1 MYENER
7 MEVINTGIEMAKTS
21 LVVGTWGNIS
31 RRIDD
36 SLIAITPSGMD
47 YYSIKQ
53 EDITILNMN
62 GEVIDGKR
70 KPSIEYN
77 MHLEIY
83 KNRSE
88 IGAVVHTH
96 STYCTALAMARKGIP
111 AAAEDLIQITGGDI
125 RVSEYALPGSIEL
138 AKNAVK
144 ALEGRN
150 AVILANHGALSA
162 GKDLKETLKIS
173 LILEKTAKAT
183 IYAHLLGGAVELP
196 QEDIDYMRNFYLNSY
211 GQR

>member
-7 MEVINTGIEMAKTS
+7 KEVIETGIEMAKTN

-31 RRIDD
+31 RRIND

-47 YYSIKQ
+47 YYSLKL

-62 GEVIDGKR
+62 GEVVDGKR

-125 RVSEYALPGSIEL
+125 KVSEYALPGSMEL

-183 IYAHLLGGAVELP
+183 IYAMLLGGAVELP

>member
-7 MEVINTGIEMAKTS
+7 KEVLETGIEMAKTS

-111 AAAEDLIQITGGDI
+111 GAAEDLIQITGGDI